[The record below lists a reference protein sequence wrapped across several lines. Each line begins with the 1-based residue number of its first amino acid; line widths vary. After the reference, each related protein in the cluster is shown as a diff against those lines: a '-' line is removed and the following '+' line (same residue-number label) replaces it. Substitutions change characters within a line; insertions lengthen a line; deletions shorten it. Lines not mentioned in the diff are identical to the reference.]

1 MVIKKNSTGCTRC
14 RSRSDPSRPDNVS
27 ATTSTVRIEINAA
40 PSPPGQR
47 TTGWPGMG
55 SYVQQSSL
63 VGHKVIDFSCSLA
76 QGVSFRFFC
85 VRRHTWAI
93 THSSS
98 VVGACP
104 SVCPKLRSLSEQHHH
119 DPLWMWFHPSLIG
132 YPPLHEH
139 VNFNSF
145 VSPLPLYTA
154 RRTVY
159 LSRVVRLFCQCHC

>member
-1 MVIKKNSTGCTRC
+1 MLVVAHGPI
-14 RSRSDPSRPDNVS
+14 PRPDNVS

-47 TTGWPGMG
+47 STGCRDGVMCAAVQFGWP
-55 SYVQQSSL
+55 QSNWLFMFTRPESQLSL
-63 VGHKVIDFSCSLA
+63 LL
-76 QGVSFRFFC
+76 RPPT
-85 VRRHTWAI
+85 RAI

-98 VVGACP
+98 VVGCDVGACP

-139 VNFNSF
+139 VNFNSL
-145 VSPLPLYTA
+145 VSPRPLYTA